1 MKWHNGKTNYY
12 KILVPVDKNVHVVTH
27 SHIMR
32 TYLADFK
39 IVIDKDKLKLAQT
52 EEQKIYDAT
61 SYKKRF
67 MNKFKSLHKLNKIL
81 ETNESSIEFDIDL
94 LQYYGFNSNDNPGS
108 IYPIRNSNSWH
119 FNTKINNTLPEST
132 DINLAIDYF
141 KLKKGVP
148 IKKDDAKK
156 LEEQGD
162 SLCGTHGSVSVP
174 TDKDCTDPAPAL
186 VSGGKT
192 RKKRRHKTKKRMNK
206 SRNGHKKKTRV
217 NKSRKR
223 IK

>member
-1 MKWHNGKTNYY
+1 
-12 KILVPVDKNVHVVTH
+12 
-27 SHIMR
+27 
-32 TYLADFK
+32 
-39 IVIDKDKLKLAQT
+39 
-52 EEQKIYDAT
+52 
-61 SYKKRF
+61 
-67 MNKFKSLHKLNKIL
+67 
-81 ETNESSIEFDIDL
+81 
-94 LQYYGFNSNDNPGS
+94 LQ
-108 IYPIRNSNSWH
+108 
-119 FNTKINNTLPEST
+119 EST

-174 TDKDCTDPAPAL
+174 TDKGCTDPVTAIATPIATPSAL
-186 VSGGKT
+186 VIHSGGKT

-223 IK
+223 SK